1 MVVVDSADPG
11 AEDMVAAPLAV
22 SKVHERLAVAS
33 LELVLVVVEQ
43 DPDWLALARDHR
55 NTPAPYLVLVV
66 EVVPPPTG
74 GSSDPLRPVAGVPEP
89 AGRRGPPW
97 DVWEVVCS
105 WRVVYGD
112 EVPCDGPGLGPDG
125 MGLVVDDLDGMVDGL
140 DDVGFRT

>member
-1 MVVVDSADPG
+1 MVVVDPADPG

-22 SKVHERLAVAS
+22 SKAHGRPAVAS
-33 LELVLVVVEQ
+33 PELGLVVQ
-43 DPDWLALARDHR
+43 DPGLEEVEDHR
-55 NTPAPYLVLVV
+55 DTPAPHLGLVV
-66 EVVPPPTG
+66 EVVPPARL

-112 EVPCDGPGLGPDG
+112 EVPCDGPGLGLDG
-125 MGLVVDDLDGMVDGL
+125 IGLVVDDLDGMVDGL